1 MTKEHLFQHI
11 EEMTPEQIQFLG
23 DLLNFANYPDYQ
35 MTIKLSG
42 LTEGENRKIDSATP
56 HEYNKAIREI
66 YPDFINGRN
75 VFNYNKNNYGEML
88 NLNNLI
94 IANIKKVLNLETL

>member
-1 MTKEHLFQHI
+1 MTKKHLLQHI
-11 EEMTPEQIQFLG
+11 EQMTDYQIQFLG

-35 MTIKLSG
+35 MSLKLSG
-42 LTEGENRKIDSATP
+42 LTEEENRKIDSATP
-56 HEYNKAIREI
+56 HEYNKAIAEI

-75 VFNYNKNNYGEML
+75 VFNYNKKTFGEML

-94 IANIKKVLNLETL
+94 IANIKKVLTLNTL

>member
-11 EEMTPEQIQFLG
+11 EEMTSEQVQFLG

-35 MTIKLSG
+35 MNIKLSG
-42 LTEGENRKIDSATP
+42 LTEEETRKIDSAIP
-56 HEYNKAIREI
+56 CDYAKSIREI
-66 YPDFINGRN
+66 YPDFDKGRN
-75 VFNYNKNNYGEML
+75 VYYYNINHYGSML

>member
-35 MTIKLSG
+35 MTLKLSG
-42 LTEGENRKIDSATP
+42 FTEDEKRKIDSARP
-56 HEYNKAIREI
+56 IDYNKAIREI

-75 VFNYNKNNYGEML
+75 VYNYNENYFGEML

>member
-11 EEMTPEQIQFLG
+11 EEMTPEQIEFLG
-23 DLLNFANYPDYQ
+23 NLLNFANYPDYQ
-35 MTIKLSG
+35 LTIKLSG
-42 LTEGENRKIDSATP
+42 LTEEENRKIDSATP

>member
-1 MTKEHLFQHI
+1 MTKKHLIQHI

-23 DLLNFANYPDYQ
+23 DLLNFANYADYQ
-35 MTIKLSG
+35 MNIKLSG
-42 LTEGENRKIDSATP
+42 LTEEENRKIDSATP
-56 HEYNKAIREI
+56 HEYNKAIAEI

-75 VFNYNKNNYGEML
+75 VFNYNKNHFGEML

-94 IANIKKVLNLETL
+94 IANIKKVLTLKTL

>member
-11 EEMTPEQIQFLG
+11 EEMTPEQVQFLG

-35 MTIKLSG
+35 LTIKLSG
-42 LTEGENRKIDSATP
+42 LTEEENRKIDSATP
-56 HEYNKAIREI
+56 NEYNKAIREI

>member
-1 MTKEHLFQHI
+1 MTKENLLKHI

-42 LTEGENRKIDSATP
+42 LTEEENRKIDSATP
-56 HEYNKAIREI
+56 NEYNKAIREI

-75 VFNYNKNNYGEML
+75 VFNYNKNNFGEML

-94 IANIKKVLNLETL
+94 IANIKKVLNLNTL

>member
-1 MTKEHLFQHI
+1 MTKEHLNQHI
-11 EEMTPEQIQFLG
+11 EKMTEEQVQFLS

-35 MTIKLSG
+35 LTVKLSG
-42 LTEGENRKIDSATP
+42 FTEEENRKIDSATP
-56 HEYNKAIREI
+56 HDYNKAIAEI

-75 VFNYNKNNYGEML
+75 VYNYNKNNFGEML

-94 IANIKKVLNLETL
+94 IANIKTKLKLNTL

>member
-11 EEMTPEQIQFLG
+11 EEMTPEQVQFLG
-23 DLLNFANYPDYQ
+23 DLLNFANYTDYQ
-35 MTIKLSG
+35 LTVKLSG
-42 LTEGENRKIDSATP
+42 LTEEENRKIDSATP
-56 HEYNKAIREI
+56 NEYNKAIREI

-75 VFNYNKNNYGEML
+75 VFNYNKNNFGEML

-94 IANIKKVLNLETL
+94 IQNIKTKLNLNTL

>member
-11 EEMTPEQIQFLG
+11 EEMIPEQVQFLG

-35 MTIKLSG
+35 LTIKLSG
-42 LTEGENRKIDSATP
+42 LTEEETRKIDSATP
-56 HEYNKAIREI
+56 NEYNKAIREI

-75 VFNYNKNNYGEML
+75 VFNYNKNNFGEML

>member
-1 MTKEHLFQHI
+1 MTREHLNQHI
-11 EEMTPEQIQFLG
+11 EEMTNEQIQFLG

-35 MTIKLSG
+35 MNIKLSG
-42 LTEGENRKIDSATP
+42 LTEEENRKIDSATP
-56 HEYNKAIREI
+56 HEYNKAITEI

-75 VFNYNKNNYGEML
+75 VFNYNKNNFGEML

-94 IANIKKVLNLETL
+94 ITNIKKVLKLNTL

>member
-11 EEMTPEQIQFLG
+11 EEMTEEQIQFLN

-35 MTIKLSG
+35 LTIKLSG
-42 LTEGENRKIDSATP
+42 LTEEETRKIDSATP
-56 HEYNKAIREI
+56 HEYNKAIAEI

-75 VFNYNKNNYGEML
+75 VYDYNINHYGSML

>member
-11 EEMTPEQIQFLG
+11 EEMTEEQVQFLG

-35 MTIKLSG
+35 MTVKLSG
-42 LTEGENRKIDSATP
+42 LTEDENRKIDSATP
-56 HEYNKAIREI
+56 HDYNKAITEI
-66 YPDFINGRN
+66 YPDFLNGRN
-75 VFNYNKNNYGEML
+75 VYNYNEKNYGEML

-94 IANIKKVLNLETL
+94 IANIKKVLNIETL

>member
-23 DLLNFANYPDYQ
+23 DLLNFANYPNYQ
-35 MTIKLSG
+35 LTIKLSG
-42 LTEGENRKIDSATP
+42 LTEEENRKIDSATP

>member
-42 LTEGENRKIDSATP
+42 LTEEENRKIDSATP
-56 HEYNKAIREI
+56 HEYNKTIREI

-75 VFNYNKNNYGEML
+75 VFNYNKNNFGEML